1 MMDKKNSKKFEL
13 EYKKGNNAML
23 LGNGIN
29 NLMPDFRWDVLL
41 RKLDGK
47 INLVEKPYT
56 LAFEEI
62 VLNKLA
68 RSNNSESYKEI
79 LKGIKD
85 DIAEHCSKIN
95 PNRHHQKLR
104 DLNISTYLT
113 TNYDYA
119 IEKTFDESFGITKI
133 NQETKD
139 YKYSLYRCHKLNN
152 KKEVWHIHGEIDNGY
167 KTDNVN
173 QYASASIM
181 IGHEHYGDYYRRIH
195 QYLRPFSTDEKT
207 KQKYSENPSWVDL
220 FFTHNLHIVGFSL
233 DSSEFHLWW
242 LLAYR
247 ARLKEYYKNRENKI
261 VFYCASYDMVSAK
274 QKAKIDLLKSFG
286 VKIEDEKIKEASDN
300 KHAIYWDKFFDTFN
314 LKISMY
320 EQRNK

>member
-1 MMDKKNSKKFEL
+1 MMDKENSKKFEL
-13 EYKKGNNAML
+13 EYKKGNNALL

-29 NLMPDFRWDVLL
+29 NLNPDFRWDALL
-41 RKLDGK
+41 RELDGK

-68 RSNNSESYKEI
+68 CSSNSESYKEI

-85 DIAEHCSKIN
+85 TIAEHCSKIE
-95 PNRHHQKLR
+95 PNGYHNKFQS
-104 DLNISTYLT
+104 LNISTFLT

-119 IEKTFDESFGITKI
+119 IEKTLDEKFDIAKVKRTTNDF
-133 NQETKD
+133 
-139 YKYSLYRCHKLNN
+139 KYSLNRYHIVNN
-152 KKEVWHIHGEIDNGY
+152 KKVWHIHGEIDNGY
-167 KTDNVN
+167 KRDNID

-195 QYLRPFSTDEKT
+195 QYLRPFDTDIEA
-207 KQKYSENPSWVDL
+207 KQKINKKDSWVKI
-220 FFTHNLHIVGFSL
+220 FFTHDMHIVGLSL

-247 ARLKEYYKNRENKI
+247 ARLKGIDKSKIKNKI
-261 VFYCASYDMVSAK
+261 FYHCASYDTHSAK
-274 QKAKIDLLKSFG
+274 DKAKIELLKSYD
-286 VKIEDEKIKEASDN
+286 VKIKEIAVKNTDED
-300 KHAIYWDKFFDTFN
+300 KYKKYWEAFFNDIN
-314 LKISMY
+314 SIIENN
-320 EQRNK
+320 EQRKQ